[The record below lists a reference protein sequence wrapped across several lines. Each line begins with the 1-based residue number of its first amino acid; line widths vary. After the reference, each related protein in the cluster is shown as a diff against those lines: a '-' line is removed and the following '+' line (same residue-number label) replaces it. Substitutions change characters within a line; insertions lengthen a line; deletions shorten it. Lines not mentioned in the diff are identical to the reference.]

1 MAGFSEHP
9 PEASDCVEP
18 CNLQTDR
25 EGQLASG
32 WRLPYIAAAMPDPR
46 PDEDA
51 RLQRLADLSIEIRML
66 KARVQAVMEER
77 FQGDPVDPSLDNVL
91 AFRTALSGA
100 RCPHCG
106 HTAGLALLPK
116 EYRRLSTPVRCF
128 ACSRD
133 AVAFDWVGSPRVLRT
148 RPHADFR

>member
-1 MAGFSEHP
+1 
-9 PEASDCVEP
+9 
-18 CNLQTDR
+18 
-25 EGQLASG
+25 
-32 WRLPYIAAAMPDPR
+32 MPDPR
-46 PDEDA
+46 PSDEDA
-51 RLQRLADLSIEIRML
+51 RLQRLADLTIEIRML

-77 FQGDPVDPSLDNVL
+77 FQGDSTDPSHDNVL
-91 AFRTALSGA
+91 AFRSVLSGA

-116 EYRRLSTPVRCF
+116 EYRRLSTLVRCF

-133 AVAFDWVGSPRVLRT
+133 AVAFDWVGSPARVPS

>member
-1 MAGFSEHP
+1 
-9 PEASDCVEP
+9 
-18 CNLQTDR
+18 
-25 EGQLASG
+25 
-32 WRLPYIAAAMPDPR
+32 MPDPR

-66 KARVQAVMEER
+66 KARVQAVMEDR
-77 FQGDPVDPSLDNVL
+77 LQGDSGDLSLDNVL
-91 AFRTALSGA
+91 AFRRALSGA

-133 AVAFDWVGSPRVLRT
+133 AVAFDWVGSPARV
-148 RPHADFR
+148 PSAASDFR